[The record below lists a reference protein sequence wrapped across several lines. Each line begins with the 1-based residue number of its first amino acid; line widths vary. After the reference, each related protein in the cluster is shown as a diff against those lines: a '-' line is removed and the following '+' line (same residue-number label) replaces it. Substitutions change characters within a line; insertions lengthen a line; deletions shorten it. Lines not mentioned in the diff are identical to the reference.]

1 MTNFSTEEAHFGV
14 ATGRN
19 REFAIIGM
27 ALRYMLS
34 NLDDVLDAFEDSPH
48 KLPMDL
54 TEAEVEDVFNKQY
67 MIPLNERKPETE

>member
-1 MTNFSTEEAHFGV
+1 MTNFSNEEAHFGV
-14 ATGRN
+14 DTHCD

-34 NLDDVLDAFEDSPH
+34 NLDDVLDAFVGSPH

-54 TEAEVEDVFNKQY
+54 TEAEVEAVFNKQY